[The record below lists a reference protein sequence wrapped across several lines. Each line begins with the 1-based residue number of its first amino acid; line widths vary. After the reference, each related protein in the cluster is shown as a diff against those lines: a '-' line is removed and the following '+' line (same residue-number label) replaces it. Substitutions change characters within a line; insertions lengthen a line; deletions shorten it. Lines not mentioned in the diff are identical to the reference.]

1 MNVKKAI
8 LLIILVCALST
19 VSARSR
25 RRRRSSNIDLKTG
38 QCKTGTVNSFGSMRG
53 VRTCKSCGVGK
64 YYSTTSFCTSNTTT
78 AEELNGKNSEECC
91 ISCKS
96 GKYSD
101 GKQPECLSCAPGHFS
116 SDVAKKCEQCGYGK
130 YQLSN
135 SSSSCVGDM
144 CPDFYRSTLGCT
156 TKECAK
162 CTYCMTADRITS
174 AVGYLFPSIVIFGMI
189 LYVYTKIKCQIRCDP
204 FVAGIIL
211 VLVSLLTF
219 LGLTSIGLNIL
230 CYHQKYTFVKY
241 PDTHSI
247 NFGYFLVFLSCIW
260 IIIQIYNYMKSHP
273 CKVLPSNNNDKEKK
287 VQKSDTHVQ
296 VPVEVQTK
304 GTI

>member
-8 LLIILVCALST
+8 LLIVIICVLST
-19 VSARSR
+19 VSATRR
-25 RRRRSSNIDLKTG
+25 RRRRSRNIDSLTG

-53 VRTCKSCGVGK
+53 VRSCKSCGVGK
-64 YYSTTSFCTSNTTT
+64 YYSTTAFCTSNATTP
-78 AEELNGKNSEECC
+78 EEFNGDNSEECC
-91 ISCKS
+91 ISCIS

-130 YQLSN
+130 YQSSN
-135 SSSSCVGDM
+135 SSSSCIGEM

-162 CTYCMTADRITS
+162 CTYCMTPDRITS
-174 AVGYLFPSIVIFGMI
+174 AVGYLFPSLVIFGMI
-189 LYVYTKIKCQIRCDP
+189 PFIYTKIKCQFCCHTV
-204 FVAGIIL
+204 VAGIIL
-211 VLVSLLTF
+211 VLVLLLTY

-230 CYHQKYTFVKY
+230 CYHQPNTFVKY

-247 NFGYFLVFLSCIW
+247 NFGYFLIVLSCIW
-260 IIIQIYNYMKSHP
+260 IIFQIYDYMKYHP
-273 CKVLPSNNNDKEKK
+273 CKILPSNNKEKK
-287 VQKSDTHVQ
+287 DVQKSDAHVQ
-296 VPVEVQTK
+296 VPVQVPVKATA
-304 GTI
+304 